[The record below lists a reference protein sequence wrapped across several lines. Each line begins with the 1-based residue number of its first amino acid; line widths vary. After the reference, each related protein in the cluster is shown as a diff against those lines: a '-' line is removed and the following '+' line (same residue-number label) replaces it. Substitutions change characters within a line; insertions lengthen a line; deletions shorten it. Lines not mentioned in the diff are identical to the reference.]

1 MGKILKIAAI
11 DIFHEF
17 SEDKYIFLLITETI
31 LSTHKQSLLTRLA
44 RRGDVF
50 VVYLTSDKST
60 SDVKNLVRY
69 VRSMEVGDIIKSLPF
84 LKGEEFFFT
93 IIEIQHTSTKMK
105 QYTVHIKSRFI
116 MSLVLVHPA
125 DARSVSELIIVYI

>member
-93 IIEIQHTSTKMK
+93 IIEI
-105 QYTVHIKSRFI
+105 
-116 MSLVLVHPA
+116 
-125 DARSVSELIIVYI
+125 